1 MTKSIDKNYR
11 KEIHDAYEKI
21 KKAYRELR
29 ESNLEMIFRLA
40 LIAESRDASTGV
52 HLVRIADYSAIIAE
66 EMELSPR
73 EVDIIRHASPMHDI
87 GKITL
92 PDSILKK
99 QGKLTSEERF
109 MMMKHPEAGARI
121 FHNAKSPVMR
131 ACGVIALTH
140 HERFDGKGYPH
151 GLKGENIPLYGRIVG
166 LADCFDAYTSKRPYK
181 EAYGF
186 EESVSM
192 VVEKAGTHFDPAVV
206 MAFMRNKDKIKRTWE
221 ANRDIEEFLGDAG
234 ILEGSSHSIQD

>member
-1 MTKSIDKNYR
+1 MINRADESYKQ
-11 KEIHDAYEKI
+11 EIHSAYGKLE
-21 KKAYRELR
+21 KAYSELK

-99 QGKLTSEERF
+99 KGKLTSEERYVV
-109 MMMKHPEAGARI
+109 MKHPEAGARI
-121 FHNAKSPVMR
+121 FRNAKSPIMK
-131 ACGVIALTH
+131 ACSVIALTH
-140 HERFDGKGYPH
+140 HERFDGKGYPR
-151 GLKGENIPLYGRIVG
+151 GLKGEDIPLYGRIVG
-166 LADCFDAYTSKRPYK
+166 LADCFEAFTSKRSYK

-192 VVEKAGTHFDPAVV
+192 VVERAGTHFDPAVV

-221 ANRDIEEFLGDAG
+221 ANRDIEEFLADAG
-234 ILEGSSHSIQD
+234 VLEGSSYSLED